1 MAARRVLTV
10 LVPALLGLAAC
21 AQPPQMSVAEAERYC
36 SQNLSD
42 PGVGRMTAQPRISIG
57 IGSGGYHGAGLGVD
71 FTPDRTVAA
80 RDPEMI
86 FHSCVR
92 ARSGQAPTKS
102 LYQQPGWG
110 GR

>member
-1 MAARRVLTV
+1 MAARRVLMV

-21 AQPPQMSVAEAERYC
+21 AQPPQLSVAEAEHYC

-42 PGVGRMTAQPRISIG
+42 PGAGGMTAQPRLSIG
-57 IGSGGYHGAGLGVD
+57 IGSGGYHGAGVGVD
-71 FTPDRTVAA
+71 FTPDRSYAS

-92 ARSGQAPTKS
+92 QHSGQAPSKS

-110 GR
+110 GK